1 MLALPFLNG
10 IFVLITF
17 LCLWLFY
24 RASGRNK
31 RVLVISVL
39 WLLLQGLVSLTGFYT
54 DYSAMPPRFLLAV
67 IPPLLCILFISF
79 SRQGQ
84 KFTDTFDP
92 AWLTY
97 LHAIRIP
104 VEVVLVMLFV
114 EGMIPEIMTFEGRN
128 FDILAGLS
136 APFVSWFGYVRN
148 KISRPFLLMW
158 NIICVILLLNI
169 VVTAVLS
176 APLPFQQ
183 FGFGQPN
190 IAVFHYP
197 FIWLPAFIVPVVLFS
212 HIVLIRGILSSGPR
226 QISS

>member
-54 DYSAMPPRFLLAV
+54 DYSSMPPRFLLAV
-67 IPPLLCILFISF
+67 TPPLLCILFISF
-79 SRQGQ
+79 SRKGQ
-84 KFTDTFDP
+84 IFTDTFDS

-114 EGMIPEIMTFEGRN
+114 EGMVPEIMTFEGRN